1 MLDAG
6 RTASQIA
13 DKLGR
18 KEGGDKLRPCTTHGN
33 GTTTAMPQTSILI
46 SAGEASGDMY
56 AARLA
61 TALRARLDVAL
72 FGMGGPRMRDAG
84 VEIVADYREVHV
96 LGILEVLAKV
106 PSIARTLGKLS
117 REARRRKPA
126 LAILTDFPGFHLRL
140 ARKLKAQGVPSVYF
154 ICPQF
159 WAWRPW
165 RANLVRRRFARGLCI
180 FPFEQEWYRA
190 RGVAADFI
198 GHPLVGEVR
207 ATRSREQFAADFGLD
222 AARPIVAILPG
233 SRPGEF
239 RQHLPRIL
247 PACASFGPSRGA
259 QFVLALAPGIHAA
272 EIAPYLHVGAG
283 APPLT
288 VVEGATY
295 DAVAAADLA
304 IVSSGTATVE
314 TALLD
319 TPMIVVYRVA
329 PFTAAVARRLV
340 RTPMFAMVNLIA
352 GRRIVPELIQEDL
365 SPERLAM
372 DAARLLDSP
381 GERDVM
387 RRDLA
392 EVRAKLGPAG
402 AIDRAADI
410 IAAMLAGKPAAAQ
423 SQGTGQPSRRSL
435 VS

>member
-1 MLDAG
+1 
-6 RTASQIA
+6 
-13 DKLGR
+13 
-18 KEGGDKLRPCTTHGN
+18 
-33 GTTTAMPQTSILI
+33 MPEKSILI

-61 TALRARLDVAL
+61 TALRKRVPVHL
-72 FGMGGPRMRDAG
+72 FGMGGPRMREAG

-96 LGILEVLAKV
+96 LGITEVLAKV
-106 PSIARTLGKLS
+106 PSIARVLGLLS

-140 ARKLKAQGVPSVYF
+140 ARKLKSQGVPSVYF

-165 RANLVRRRFARGLCI
+165 RANLVRRRFVRGLCI
-180 FPFEQEWYRA
+180 FPFEQKWYRA

-207 ATRSREQFAADFGLD
+207 ATRTREQFAADNGLD
-222 AARPIVAILPG
+222 PARPIVAILPG

-247 PACASFGPSRGA
+247 PACASVGPSRRA
-259 QFVLALAPGIHAA
+259 QFVLALAPGISAE
-272 EIAPYLHVGAG
+272 EIAPYLQSDF
-283 APPLT
+283 PLKII
-288 VVEGATY
+288 EGATY

-314 TALLD
+314 TALLG

-352 GRRIVPELIQEDL
+352 GRRVVPELIQDDL
-365 SPERLAM
+365 TPERLAM
-372 DAARLLDSP
+372 ETARLLDSP
-381 GERDVM
+381 AERDRM
-387 RRDLA
+387 REDLA
-392 EVRAKLGPAG
+392 EVRAKLGAAG

-410 IAAMLAGKPAAAQ
+410 IAAMLAGEPAAKLPKAA
-423 SQGTGQPSRRSL
+423 GQPSPQSL